1 MLQQTNFTRVNNVK
15 NARPQITFIELRS
28 ILEKNKYKDNSLK
41 KQAIDISNNII
52 EEITNVPI
60 PDYYHLHD
68 INMKISN
75 SDIFEAK
82 TFVEIILMLKNEEYS
97 TMQQSFKD
105 KQFQDK
111 SLDLQKRIDTELKGT
126 SYARQRKRLLESFG
140 SDGGGVPLSI
150 INKDP
155 LIADVLSYLEELQFI
170 MFQHENDVHTVSFI
184 PSDPRNWSHDKYTY
198 IIDCNN
204 IGYTGISVNIPFKIM
219 SNYMQY
225 LELSDPVCIINWP
238 SADGTKE
245 ELVETLSSYNNG
257 TIDIIKKEKKDV
269 LAMKVG
275 RHMTIKHF
283 TSWKKEVMYDDI

>member
-15 NARPQITFIELRS
+15 NTRAQITFIELRS
-28 ILEKNKYKDNSLK
+28 ILEKNKFKDNSLK
-41 KQAIDISNNII
+41 TRALDISENII

-68 INMKISN
+68 INMNILN
-75 SDIFEAK
+75 NDIFEAK

-105 KQFQDK
+105 KQFQEK
-111 SLDLQKRIDTELKGT
+111 SLELQKRIDTELKGT

-140 SDGGGVPLSI
+140 SDGGGAPLSI
-150 INKDP
+150 VMKDP
-155 LIADVLSYLEELQFI
+155 LIADVLAYLEELQFI
-170 MFQHENDVHTVSFI
+170 MFKHDNDIHSVSFI
-184 PSDPRNWSHDKYTY
+184 PSDPRNWSHDKNTY
-198 IIDCNN
+198 IIDSNN
-204 IGYTGISVNIPFKIM
+204 IGFTGISTNIPFKIM
-219 SNYMQY
+219 SNYIQY

-238 SADGTKE
+238 AYDGTKE
-245 ELVETLSSYNNG
+245 ELVDILSSIG
-257 TIDIIKKEKKDV
+257 SVDSKKEKKDI
-269 LAMKVG
+269 LALKVG

>member
-15 NARPQITFIELRS
+15 TGQRPQTTFIELRS

-41 KQAIDISNNII
+41 TRAIDISENVI

-60 PDYYHLHD
+60 PDYYHLYD
-68 INMKISN
+68 INMKIAN
-75 SDIFEAK
+75 NDIFEAK

-105 KQFQDK
+105 KQFQEK

-140 SDGGGVPLSI
+140 SDGGGASLSI

-155 LIADVLSYLEELQFI
+155 LLADVISYLEELQFI
-170 MFQHENDVHTVSFI
+170 MFKHDNDIHTVSFI
-184 PSDPRNWSHDKYTY
+184 PSDPRNWSHDKHTY

-204 IGYTGISVNIPFKIM
+204 IGFTGISVNIPFKIM

-225 LELSDPVCIINWP
+225 LEQSDPVCIISWP
-238 SADGTKE
+238 SADSTKE
-245 ELVETLSSYNNG
+245 ELVDILLSLGQSD
-257 TIDIIKKEKKDV
+257 TIKKEKKDV

-275 RHMTIKHF
+275 RHMTMKHF

>member
-75 SDIFEAK
+75 NDIFEAK

-155 LIADVLSYLEELQFI
+155 LIADVLSYLEELQFV

-184 PSDPRNWSHDKYTY
+184 PSDPRNWSHDKHTY